1 MATIRIIVLSY
12 GTPSGKVVSMFPN
25 TYTTSQVGQRP
36 LAKAHPVDADDA
48 RMNPWLLWRPE
59 GPQAPQ
65 VLTSAE
71 MDECRCPGLC
81 NRDHVNE

>member
-1 MATIRIIVLSY
+1 MLEIH
-12 GTPSGKVVSMFPN
+12 
-25 TYTTSQVGQRP
+25 TTRRDGQRP
-36 LAKAHPVDADDA
+36 SPRTRHTADEV

-59 GPQAPQ
+59 GPSAPQ

-71 MDECRCPGLC
+71 LDECRCPGLC

>member
-1 MATIRIIVLSY
+1 
-12 GTPSGKVVSMFPN
+12 MFPN
-25 TYTTSQVGQRP
+25 TYTNRP
-36 LAKAHPVDADDA
+36 SGHRPRAGARTIDASEA

-59 GPQAPQ
+59 APSVPE

>member
-1 MATIRIIVLSY
+1 ML
-12 GTPSGKVVSMFPN
+12 PN
-25 TYTTSQVGQRP
+25 TYTSRP
-36 LAKAHPVDADDA
+36 SGPRPQAAPRTIDAADA

-59 GPQAPQ
+59 GPSAPQ